1 MKQDKMVK
9 VAGSLHT
16 LAKVAGEIFK
26 AFAIVCIVFT
36 VLVAVFGEKVYV
48 PGTVSLDLDYVKIHL
63 AEEYQV
69 VTGLMKVYTILG
81 LIAGC
86 GLCFLLQ
93 HVMRLTLEILAPMK
107 EGRPFEA
114 SAPES
119 LRKIA
124 LWVLIGGA
132 ALQVVGI
139 VERVILVQAFPMDA
153 IFASAAVGKVEYVFG
168 MDFGFMVLGAVILLL
183 SYVFSYGKELQR
195 LSDETL

>member
-9 VAGSLHT
+9 AAGSLDT
-16 LAKVAGEIFK
+16 FAKVAGEIFK
-26 AFAIVCIVFT
+26 AFGIVCIVFT

-69 VTGLMKVYTILG
+69 VTDLMKVYTILG
-81 LIAGC
+81 LMAGC
-86 GLCFLLQ
+86 GLFFLLQ
-93 HVMRLTLEILAPMK
+93 HVMGLARGLLAPMK

-114 SAPES
+114 SAPEN

-124 LWVLIGGA
+124 LWVIIGGA

-139 VERVILVQAFPMDA
+139 VERVILVKAFPMDA

-168 MDFGFMVLGAVILLL
+168 MDFGFLVLGAVILLL
-183 SYVFSYGKELQR
+183 SYVFSYGRELQR